1 MSLESAPNRHPDR
14 SQTSSLDQLSVRLI
28 REDELGAWKQLMRE
42 HHYLGF
48 RAVVGESLFY
58 VAEIEGRWA
67 ALLGWGAAA
76 LKCGSRDR
84 YLGWS
89 AEQKWG
95 RLRYLA
101 NNVRF
106 LVLPGFHVPNLAS
119 KVLSLNLRRISAD
132 FRGGPWPP
140 HRAPGDL
147 R

>member
-76 LKCGSRDR
+76 LSGQQRAVS
-84 YLGWS
+84 G
-89 AEQKWG
+89 AA
-95 RLRYLA
+95 RLSCA
-101 NNVRF
+101 Q
-106 LVLPGFHVPNLAS
+106 PGLQGALTQR
-119 KVLSLNLRRISAD
+119 KADLRR
-132 FRGGPWPP
+132 
-140 HRAPGDL
+140 L
-147 R
+147 